1 MRELERC
8 DDALERHAALF
19 DRLRFDAPPSR
30 ARDALDRYDR
40 CPIDDRD
47 APLDALIEYTT
58 ALDARAHSEHHE
70 RNTRSLEALS
80 PPVFDRIVSA
90 IFQHDSRSIDRWM
103 GVVLGLDAPAAVRTE
118 DAYARG
124 GLHRYSLAN
133 GALEARWRRGVE
145 RDEGREHRV
154 VRGAR
159 LYFDAIFLHPFD
171 DGNARLARALLVGAL
186 DEGPAIEVA
195 PAVWIA
201 KRPGDDGDFW
211 RFVTVCASGAEARA
225 RRRYHRAL
233 R

>member
-8 DDALERHAALF
+8 EDALERHSALF

-30 ARDALDRYDR
+30 AREALDRYDR
-40 CPIDDRD
+40 GPIDDRD

-58 ALDARAHSEHHE
+58 ALDVRAHSEQHD
-70 RNTRSLEALS
+70 RNRRSLDALS
-80 PPVFDRIVSA
+80 PPAFERIVFA
-90 IFQHDSRSIDRWM
+90 ILRHDSRSVDQWM
-103 GVVLGLDAPAAVRTE
+103 GDLLGLDGPAAVRTQ
-118 DAYARG
+118 DAFARG
-124 GLHRYSLAN
+124 GLHRYSLAD

-145 RDEGREHRV
+145 RDGGREHRV

-186 DEGPAIEVA
+186 DAGPAIDVA
-195 PAVWIA
+195 PAVWVA
-201 KRPGDDGDFW
+201 KRPGREEDFW